1 MKQPARSASPL
12 VVPTTFFF
20 VRHGESEA
28 NRARIFS
35 GRRDSPLTDR
45 GRAQAITVADA
56 LDAVPFDRII
66 ATPLSRS
73 LDTALV
79 IARRRSMPVEVVP
92 DLIEIDVGR
101 RTGAT
106 FDEVAGLPAWKED
119 GFVAWPGGETLEQ
132 VLERSLRAM
141 RRIHREAAGGT
152 VLVIGHG
159 GVTRILVSHFLGIIP
174 KLDSSR
180 QTNTAVTVIVSDGDE
195 GRVERLF
202 ESAHVADAPA
212 GTK

>member
-1 MKQPARSASPL
+1 MK
-12 VVPTTFFF
+12 PTTFFF

-35 GRRDSPLTDR
+35 GRRDSPLTER
-45 GRAQAITVADA
+45 GRAQAVTVADA
-56 LDAVPFDRII
+56 LDAVPFDRIV

-79 IARRRSMPVEVVP
+79 VARRRKMPVDVVRG
-92 DLIEIDVGR
+92 LIEIDVGDK
-101 RTGAT
+101 TGAT
-106 FDEVAGLPAWKED
+106 FDEVAGLPDWKDD
-119 GFVAWPGGETLEQ
+119 GFVSWPKGESLEQ
-132 VLERSLRAM
+132 VLRRSLGALKA
-141 RRIHREAAGGT
+141 IHHDNPGGT

-159 GVTRILVSHFLGIIP
+159 GVTRILVSHFHGILP

-180 QTNTAVTVIVSDGDE
+180 QTNTAVTVIVTDGRT

-202 ESAHVADAPA
+202 DSAHVADLPPR
-212 GTK
+212 TK